1 MEVEAM
7 YYKWLD
13 RWDERRTRRRD
24 DVKKPTEPVL
34 DTKLA
39 FPAADGPFNL
49 DAFCTYA
56 ERATYN
62 SDEFFALPDAWS
74 DARWHDDLLTLQSSI
89 STGTIE
95 NDVVHVK
102 VTKARS
108 SDHAV
113 LLFHHWNASSRN
125 AQLARFFA
133 ARGMTVFEMALP
145 YHLER
150 TRPGALHADHMLSP
164 NLGRTIQSV
173 RQAVVDGRELVRIAQ
188 AAGYQKISVLG
199 MSLGSWVA
207 GLVAAHDPAVSK
219 ASLLLNGG
227 DLAEMVW
234 TGSAT
239 RHIRASLDGR
249 LTSDDLKRAWA
260 PLNLENHVD
269 KLAHPELDLQIVLA
283 ARDKVVPPAVSE
295 RFVNHLKNAGASLKV
310 KRLNCGHYSLTL
322 PPYVISTGISAARFL
337 NR

>member
-1 MEVEAM
+1 M